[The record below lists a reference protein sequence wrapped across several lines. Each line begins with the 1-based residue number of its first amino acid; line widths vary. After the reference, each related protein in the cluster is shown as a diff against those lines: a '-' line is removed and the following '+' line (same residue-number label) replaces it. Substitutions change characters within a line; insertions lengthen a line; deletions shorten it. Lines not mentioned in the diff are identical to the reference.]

1 MSGDKRR
8 EGGSD
13 LRAASK
19 TLMVAGGCFC
29 GTRAWAPQR
38 AHSVPPRPST
48 AFLTG
53 TVTVQG
59 GSVRGGTWAAL
70 FVLQGAKA
78 VAEGAVLEAAPA
90 VGQAAPAAAAWA
102 RDPRSTLALRRCELL
117 APAPAASPL
126 HPPTG
131 GQRNNSLVLMG
142 GARAT
147 VADCICGL
155 RAYVM
160 GEGSS
165 LLHTGLAFP
174 PGLEDPIQAFEGSVV
189 RELPGPAGPAGRAS
203 GAAAPPAAPHE
214 AGSHGAG
221 PGSGP
226 APPGGSSSSQG
237 GAA

>member
-1 MSGDKRR
+1 
-8 EGGSD
+8 
-13 LRAASK
+13 
-19 TLMVAGGCFC
+19 
-29 GTRAWAPQR
+29 
-38 AHSVPPRPST
+38 
-48 AFLTG
+48 
-53 TVTVQG
+53 VQG
-59 GSVRGGTWAAL
+59 GSVRGGTLAAL

-78 VAEGAVLEAAPA
+78 VAEGAVLEAVPA

-102 RDPRSTLALRRCELL
+102 RDPGSTLALRRCELL

-131 GQRNNSLVLMG
+131 GRRISLHLQR

-147 VADCICGL
+147 LADCICGL
-155 RAYVM
+155 RVYVT

-165 LLHTGLAFP
+165 LLHAGLAFP
-174 PGLEDPIQAFEGSVV
+174 PGLEDPIQSFEGSVV
-189 RELPGPAGPAGRAS
+189 RELPGPAGPATRAS

-221 PGSGP
+221 PGSVP
-226 APPGGSSSSQG
+226 APPGGSTSSQG